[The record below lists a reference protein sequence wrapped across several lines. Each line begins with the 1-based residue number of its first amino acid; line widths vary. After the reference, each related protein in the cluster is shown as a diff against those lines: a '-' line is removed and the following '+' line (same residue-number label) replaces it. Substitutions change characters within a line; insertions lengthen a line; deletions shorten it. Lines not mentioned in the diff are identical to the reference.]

1 MKKYFITQLLVCD
14 SGADQVEAVNQLL
27 AQEKTAANLTN
38 TLNVMFYNQEAE
50 SLKIATIRNL
60 LEKLAYASYQGKKS
74 WHILLH
80 ADKATIP
87 AQNAMLKLLEEPPAH
102 TQIVL
107 TVNEPA
113 ALLPTITSRC
123 QIIHQA
129 TIMKVEPKENE
140 QAAAVL
146 AEISSPQFN
155 YSRAIELAQQ
165 YKDRERAIELTQGLS
180 RALVDQ
186 LETTAD
192 NNSKIIQL
200 GTKII
205 EAKRAL
211 QQNLNP
217 QLALEH
223 CFFSTIKN
231 NQKVQ

>member
-1 MKKYFITQLLVCD
+1 MKKYFITQLLVCGD
-14 SGADQVEAVNQLL
+14 GSDHVEAAARLL
-27 AQEKTAANLTN
+27 SKEATSLISSPT
-38 TLNVMFYNQEAE
+38 TMLYNQEAE

-87 AQNAMLKLLEEPPAH
+87 AQNAMLKLLEEPPAN

-123 QIIHQA
+123 RIIHQTA
-129 TIMKVEPKENE
+129 IMKVEPTENVT
-140 QAAAVL
+140 ATAIL
-146 AEISSPQFN
+146 AEIISPQFS

-165 YKDRERAIELTQGLS
+165 YKDRERALELTHGLA

-186 LETTAD
+186 LEIAPE
-192 NNSKIIQL
+192 SSPEIIQL

-205 EAKRAL
+205 TTKRVL

-223 CFFSTIKN
+223 FFFSTIKN
-231 NQKVQ
+231 NQKIQ